1 MKKAYLPDTATAR
14 HEAILTARELLA
26 EAIKDGKPDVPD
38 AFVIMDEGGRTVDV
52 VPLAAVFPKHMK
64 K

>member
-26 EAIKDGKPDVPD
+26 EAIRLVNPM
-38 AFVIMDEGGRTVDV
+38 FRT
-52 VPLAAVFPKHMK
+52 LL
-64 K
+64 